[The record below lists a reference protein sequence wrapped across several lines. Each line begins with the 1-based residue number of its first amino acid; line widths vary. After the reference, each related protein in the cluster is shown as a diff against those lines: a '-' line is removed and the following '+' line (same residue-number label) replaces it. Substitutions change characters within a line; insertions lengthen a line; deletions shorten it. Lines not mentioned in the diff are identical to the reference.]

1 MKRHFIS
8 ELLPYGYFADE
19 GVIRLRGGGTMVGFS
34 IRAPGHETTSEGEV
48 LAACERFASS
58 LSHFTTGDFLHLI
71 CHRVPATAY
80 PQRSFSN
87 RAAYLVDRERAE
99 QFKAARYYRNLLRL
113 YISNEDESTIANQLK
128 ALFFASTAHQMRGS
142 RELQMQRFFHRIEKW
157 EDVIHSI
164 LRPSRMNTV
173 QMFRDLI
180 LAVNGI
186 DYEAVPPRP
195 GAPLYQII
203 GQQDLIGGSTPR
215 IGQLH
220 VRPVTLVYPWPK
232 ETVEQSL
239 AVLLTHPGELMLSC
253 RFICLDQV
261 DAGHVL
267 RLDRK
272 HFVREANGT
281 GLKQW
286 FINAFNMQKR
296 ASANE
301 DVEEQITEI
310 DHALADVAKGTPY
323 GWATIEALVRGTDE
337 DEVNSRA
344 RQLVKDLAEI
354 QHGSRIEDA
363 AAVRAIIGAL
373 PGQATANKRRPI
385 ISAPNLSD
393 LSMPIEHWEGTPTI
407 DSTFFPKGTKVPI
420 VVTGSGTEPFH
431 LPTHIRSVGHT
442 LIIGPTTGGKS
453 TLLGAEVAALSVLP
467 NARIVWLDRD
477 YSSFVLTHAMG
488 GEYIELANDDSS
500 PLCPFQSLDADDG
513 PTWLFDWFTR
523 LFSRWQIEINER
535 QAAELAKA
543 IELAKLSDVRTMTGF
558 MHLIHDPAMRGVLRN
573 YAAGGQWGHIF
584 DAEPTTGHRAV
595 VTAYE
600 MRRLDAADPVGERVS
615 GPATELIIRDAE
627 IGLGAN
633 PTFVVIDEAKW
644 ILSSRISLPWVD
656 RALRTFRK
664 YNAAIILATQS
675 LAEIESTEVR
685 SLLLESTAI
694 KIFLPNRQAA
704 GEHVRQLYTH
714 LGLKEKEIE
723 IIATAASQRE
733 YLCTT
738 EYGSRLFRLDLGAIG
753 RALCASTGADSVAR
767 ARAILA
773 EVGPE
778 HFLDGW
784 LHACGLGPAPT
795 PQSKPTVAINELIFT
810 NGSNGK
816 VHANA

>member
-1 MKRHFIS
+1 MRRHFMA
-8 ELLPYGYFADE
+8 ELIPWAYFSDE
-19 GVIRLRGGGTMVGFS
+19 GVIRLRGGGTMIGYN
-34 IRAPGHETTSEGEV
+34 IRGPGHETTSEQDV
-48 LAACERFASS
+48 LAACERLAASF
-58 LSHFTTGDFLHLI
+58 SHFVTGDFIHLI
-71 CHRVPATAY
+71 CHRVPATEY

-99 QFKAARYYRNLLRL
+99 QFKAARYFRTLTRL
-113 YISNEDESTIANQLK
+113 YISNQDESAIANQLK
-128 ALFFASTAHQMRGS
+128 ALFFASTAHRMRSS
-142 RELQMQRFFHRIEKW
+142 RALQMQRFFHRIEKW
-157 EDVIHSI
+157 EDVIATI
-164 LRPSRMNTV
+164 LRPRRMNTPE
-173 QMFRDLI
+173 MFRDLI

-195 GAPLYQII
+195 GAPLHQII

-220 VRPVTLVYPWPK
+220 IRPVTLVYPWPK

-253 RFICLDQV
+253 RFVCLDQV

-272 HFVREANGT
+272 HFIREANGT

-286 FINAFNMQKR
+286 FVNAFNMNKR
-296 ASANE
+296 ASANQ

-310 DHALADVAKGTPY
+310 DYALSDLAKGVPY
-323 GWATIEALVRGTDE
+323 GWATITALVRGPDE
-337 DEVNSRA
+337 EEVNSRA

-354 QHGSRIEDA
+354 QHGARIEDA

-373 PGQATANKRRPI
+373 PGQGTANKRRPI

-407 DSTFFPKGTKVPI
+407 DSTFFPKGTKVSI
-420 VVTGSGTEPFH
+420 LITGSGAEPFH
-431 LPTHIRSVGHT
+431 LPSHIRSVGHE

-453 TLLGAEVAALSVLP
+453 TLLGTKVAALSALADV
-467 NARIVWLDRD
+467 RIVWLDRD

-488 GEYIELANDDSS
+488 GEYIELATDSSS
-500 PLCPFQSLDADDG
+500 PLCPFQSLDADNG
-513 PTWLFDWFTR
+513 TAWLFDWFTR
-523 LFSRWQIEINER
+523 LYARWQIDINER
-535 QAAELAKA
+535 QAADLAKA

-558 MHLIHDPAMRGVLRN
+558 MHLIHDPATRGVLRN
-573 YAAGGQWGHIF
+573 YVAGGQWGHIF
-584 DAEPTTGHRAV
+584 DAEPTTTERSLL
-595 VTAYE
+595 TTYE
-600 MRRLDAADPVGERVS
+600 MRRLDALGERAS

-694 KIFLPNRQAA
+694 KIFLPNRMAA

-714 LGLKEKEIE
+714 LGLREKEID
-723 IIATAASQRE
+723 IIAAAVPQRD

-738 EYGSRLFRLDLGAIG
+738 EYGTRLFRLDLGPTG

-767 ARAILA
+767 ARQILA

-784 LHACGLGPAPT
+784 LHASGLGPALVAQPKAT
-795 PQSKPTVAINELIFT
+795 PPMNELMF
-810 NGSNGK
+810 SNGK

>member
-1 MKRHFIS
+1 
-8 ELLPYGYFADE
+8 
-19 GVIRLRGGGTMVGFS
+19 
-34 IRAPGHETTSEGEV
+34 
-48 LAACERFASS
+48 
-58 LSHFTTGDFLHLI
+58 
-71 CHRVPATAY
+71 
-80 PQRSFSN
+80 
-87 RAAYLVDRERAE
+87 
-99 QFKAARYYRNLLRL
+99 
-113 YISNEDESTIANQLK
+113 
-128 ALFFASTAHQMRGS
+128 
-142 RELQMQRFFHRIEKW
+142 
-157 EDVIHSI
+157 
-164 LRPSRMNTV
+164 
-173 QMFRDLI
+173 
-180 LAVNGI
+180 
-186 DYEAVPPRP
+186 
-195 GAPLYQII
+195 
-203 GQQDLIGGSTPR
+203 
-215 IGQLH
+215 
-220 VRPVTLVYPWPK
+220 
-232 ETVEQSL
+232 
-239 AVLLTHPGELMLSC
+239 MLSC

-310 DHALADVAKGTPY
+310 DHALADVARGTPY
-323 GWATIEALVRGTDE
+323 GWATIEALVRGPDE
-337 DEVNSRA
+337 AEVNNRA
-344 RQLVKDLAEI
+344 KQLFRDLAEI

-363 AAVRAIIGAL
+363 AAVRAMIGAL
-373 PGQATANKRRPI
+373 PGQGTANKRRPI
-385 ISAPNLSD
+385 ISGANFSD
-393 LSMPIEHWEGTPTI
+393 LSMPIEHWEGTPTV
-407 DSTFFPKGTKVPI
+407 DSSFFPKGTKVPI
-420 VVTGSGTEPFH
+420 VVTGSGAEPFH
-431 LPTHIRSVGHT
+431 VPSHIRSVGHT

-453 TLLGAEVAALSVLP
+453 TLLGVEVAGLSVLP
-467 NARIVWLDRD
+467 DARIVWLDRD

-488 GEYIELANDDSS
+488 GTYIELAIDNSS

-513 PTWLFDWFTR
+513 TAWLFDFFVR
-523 LFSRWQIEINER
+523 LFSRWQIELNER
-535 QAAELAKA
+535 QAADLAKA

-558 MHLIHDPAMRGVLRN
+558 MHLIHEPATRGVLRN
-573 YAAGGQWGHIF
+573 YAIGGQWGFIF
-584 DAEPTTGHRAV
+584 DGEPTTSQRALL
-595 VTAYE
+595 TTYE
-600 MRRLDAADPVGERVS
+600 MRRLDALGERAS

-633 PTFVVIDEAKW
+633 PTFVIIDEAKW

-694 KIFLPNRQAA
+694 KIFLPNRQAT

-714 LGLKEKEIE
+714 LGLREKEIQ
-723 IIATAASQRE
+723 IIASAASQRE

-753 RALCASTGADSVAR
+753 RVLCASTGADSVAK

-784 LHACGLGPAPT
+784 LHACGLGPTPTMQPKPAPT
-795 PQSKPTVAINELIFT
+795 LPISELIFT
-810 NGSNGK
+810 NEK
-816 VHANA
+816 VHHADAA

>member
-1 MKRHFIS
+1 MKRHFMA
-8 ELLPYGYFADE
+8 ELIPWAYFSDE
-19 GVIRLRGGGTMVGFS
+19 GVVRLRGGGTMVGFK
-34 IRAPGHETTSEGEV
+34 IRGPGHETTSATDV

-58 LSHFTTGDFLHLI
+58 FSHFGTGDVIHLI
-71 CHRVPATAY
+71 SHRVPATEY

-99 QFKAARYYRNLLRL
+99 QFKAARYFRTLTRL

-142 RELQMQRFFHRIEKW
+142 RALQQQRFFHRIEKW
-157 EDVIHSI
+157 EDVATV
-164 LRPSRMNTV
+164 LQPRRMNTV
-173 QMFRDLI
+173 EMFPDLI
-180 LAVNGI
+180 LAVNGTN
-186 DYEAVPPRP
+186 YEAVPPRP
-195 GAPLYQII
+195 GAPLHQII

-220 VRPVTLVYPWPK
+220 IRPVTLVYPWPK
-232 ETVEQSL
+232 ETTEQAL

-253 RFICLDQV
+253 RFVCLDPV

-267 RLDRK
+267 RMDRK
-272 HFVREANGT
+272 HFVRDANGT
-281 GLKQW
+281 GFKQW

-296 ASANE
+296 ASANH

-310 DHALADVAKGTPY
+310 DYALSDLAKGMPY
-323 GWATIEALVRGTDE
+323 GWATITALVRGPDE
-337 DEVNSRA
+337 EEVNSRA

-354 QHGSRIEDA
+354 QHGARIEDA
-363 AAVRAIIGAL
+363 AAVRAIVGAL
-373 PGQATANKRRPI
+373 PGEGTSNKRRPI
-385 ISAPNLSD
+385 ISGANVSD

-407 DSTFFPKGTKVPI
+407 DSSFFPKGTKVPI
-420 VVTGSGTEPFH
+420 LVTGSGAEPFH
-431 LPTHIRSVGHT
+431 VPSHIRSVGHE

-453 TLLGAEVAALSVLP
+453 TLLGAKVAALSALP
-467 NARIVWLDRD
+467 DVRIVWLDRD

-488 GEYIELANDDSS
+488 GEYVELATDSSS
-500 PLCPFQSLDADDG
+500 PLCPFQSLNTDDG
-513 PTWLFDWFTR
+513 TAWLFDWFTR
-523 LFSRWQIEINER
+523 LYARWQIDINER
-535 QAAELAKA
+535 QAADLAKA

-558 MHLIHDPAMRGVLRN
+558 MHLIHDPATRGVLRN
-573 YAAGGQWGHIF
+573 YVAGGQWGHIF
-584 DAEPTTGHRAV
+584 DAEPTTTQRSLL
-595 VTAYE
+595 TTYE
-600 MRRLDAADPVGERVS
+600 MRRLDTHGERVS

-627 IGLGAN
+627 IGLGAH

-644 ILSSRISLPWVD
+644 ILSSRISLPWID

-664 YNAAIILATQS
+664 YNAAVILATQS

-714 LGLKEKEIE
+714 LGLREKEIE
-723 IIATAASQRE
+723 IIAAAASQRE

-738 EYGSRLFRLDLGAIG
+738 EYGTRLFRLDLGPIG

-773 EVGPE
+773 DVGPE

-784 LHACGLGPAPT
+784 LHTCGLGPAPT
-795 PQSKPTVAINELIFT
+795 VQPKPTRPEPLVEQIFT
-810 NGSNGK
+810 
-816 VHANA
+816 